1 MNENKINCEETIFPN
16 EFLQLFSA
24 TKIENV
30 NEGLIVLLHSY
41 LLEVGFVPK
50 NIDSD
55 VSSCMP
61 KNWTDSGIFKI
72 LYSHVNSP
80 DKLCWITWTPIY
92 NFMNIHATVEDSDS
106 SDFVILTLKLSTFLN
121 TDEDVSNPQNLFH
134 NVKDLSIIFK
144 DKLCYSLLALLEEG
158 KPSFGFGG
166 LIDELKLFILKMLP
180 LKAVVSMSSV
190 NKDFYDCANSSYLW
204 KHLFRKDFGPAS
216 CFLMMIDEENWKEK
230 YKEAYVSVRVRQ
242 RIRSIPLHHPYPYPE
257 MMIPIPTNMEVLRI
271 DMDPAI
277 QQNFPLLRS
286 RFRQPAF
293 IPGGYEIYR
302 RFW

>member
-166 LIDELKLFILKMLP
+166 LIDELKLQK
-180 LKAVVSMSSV
+180 KASSICPFYSENVTSKSSCV
-190 NKDFYDCANSSYLW
+190 NVICK
-204 KHLFRKDFGPAS
+204 
-216 CFLMMIDEENWKEK
+216 
-230 YKEAYVSVRVRQ
+230 
-242 RIRSIPLHHPYPYPE
+242 
-257 MMIPIPTNMEVLRI
+257 
-271 DMDPAI
+271 
-277 QQNFPLLRS
+277 
-286 RFRQPAF
+286 
-293 IPGGYEIYR
+293 
-302 RFW
+302 